1 MEGTKNI
8 PKIRFK
14 GYNDEWEKKE
24 LGTLIKLNGRIGFR
38 GYTRKDI
45 ISKEDG
51 GVLAFSPTNIIGNK
65 LTIKCNNTY
74 ITRYKYNESPE
85 IKVYNNDI
93 LFVKTGST
101 LGKSALVNNLNE
113 DATINPQIVVIR
125 AKKCDERFLS
135 ASLTTK
141 DVLEQVNA
149 VKIGGA
155 IPTLNEEKI
164 KEIKVMLPKNKE
176 EQKQIGSLFKNLDE
190 KLEIE
195 REKHEKLVNF
205 KKAMLENVFPKEG
218 EKRPKIRFDCY
229 NDDWKLLK
237 LGELGEISSA
247 GVDKVI
253 RPNEKEV
260 YLLNYMDVYK
270 NKQPSNNN
278 IHEFMISSAKE
289 HQILSKNVL
298 KGDIF
303 FTPSSETSDDI
314 GHSMCIYNN
323 VENLVYSYHILRFRP
338 YDNKL
343 DIYFSNYFANIYP
356 VRKQLIVN
364 CQGAQRMTLKMEE
377 FNNLVVA
384 IPSINEQKLIGSF
397 FKSLDEKI
405 QVSEEKI
412 IKIENFKKAMMEAMF
427 V

>member
-1 MEGTKNI
+1 MEKTKNI

-14 GYNDEWEKKE
+14 GYKDEWEK
-24 LGTLIKLNGRIGFR
+24 
-38 GYTRKDI
+38 DI
-45 ISKEDG
+45 IENVGDFYSG
-51 GVLAFSPTNIIGNK
+51 GTPASN
-65 LTIKCNNTY
+65 
-74 ITRYKYNESPE
+74 NESYYNGDIPFIRSGE
-85 IKVYNNDI
+85 IKNVTTELCISKKGLESSSAKLVKKGDVLLALYGATSGEVSISKINGAINQAILAIIPNKNFNNYFI
-93 LFVKTGST
+93 KNYFVVFKNEI
-101 LGKSALVNNLNE
+101 NN
-113 DATINPQIVVIR
+113 
-125 AKKCDERFLS
+125 RFLQGGQKNLS
-135 ASLTTK
+135 GNL
-141 DVLEQVNA
+141 
-149 VKIGGA
+149 VKSI
-155 IPTLNEEKI
+155 IFNRPKI
-164 KEIKVMLPKNKE
+164 E

-298 KGDIF
+298 KGDVF

>member
-1 MEGTKNI
+1 MEKTKNI

-14 GYNDEWEKKE
+14 GYKDEWEKKE

-65 LTIKCNNTY
+65 LTVKCNNTY

-135 ASLTTK
+135 ASLTTI

-164 KEIKVMLPKNKE
+164 KEIKVILPKNKE
-176 EQKQIGSLFKNLDE
+176 EQKQIGDLFYNLNE

-218 EKRPKIRFDCY
+218 EKRPKIRFGGY
-229 NDDWKLLK
+229 NDDWEEKRLVELLTNYGSGGTPLVSKKEYYDGDILFLNISDISESSGTVYKTKKTISEEGLKNSAAWIVPKGSISLAMYASVGKVAILGKDIATSQAFFNMVLKQNYDKYYIFTLLK
-237 LGELGEISSA
+237 KAELKNEWLKIIETGSQPNLNA
-247 GVDKVI
+247 NYVKNFKV
-253 RPNEKEV
+253 
-260 YLLNYMDVYK
+260 L
-270 NKQPSNNN
+270 
-278 IHEFMISSAKE
+278 
-289 HQILSKNVL
+289 
-298 KGDIF
+298 
-303 FTPSSETSDDI
+303 
-314 GHSMCIYNN
+314 
-323 VENLVYSYHILRFRP
+323 
-338 YDNKL
+338 
-343 DIYFSNYFANIYP
+343 
-356 VRKQLIVN
+356 
-364 CQGAQRMTLKMEE
+364 
-377 FNNLVVA
+377 
-384 IPSINEQKLIGSF
+384 IPSINEQKLIGAF
-397 FKSLDEKI
+397 FKNLDEKI

-412 IKIENFKKAMMEAMF
+412 SKIENFKKAMMEAMF

>member
-1 MEGTKNI
+1 MEKTKNI

-14 GYNDEWEKKE
+14 GYKDEWEKISLSKQADFLKGYGYKKDDLKQFGNE
-24 LGTLIKLNGRIGFR
+24 IILYGKMYTDYKTAYASSDTFAEINSKSVLSKTGDVIVPASGETAEDISIASAILKNGIILGGDL
-38 GYTRKDI
+38 
-45 ISKEDG
+45 
-51 GVLAFSPTNIIGNK
+51 NIIRPKNCLDSIFLAISISSGETKKK
-65 LTIKCNNTY
+65 LTKMAEGATIAHLRN
-74 ITRYKYNESPE
+74 
-85 IKVYNNDI
+85 
-93 LFVKTGST
+93 
-101 LGKSALVNNLNE
+101 NNL
-113 DATINPQIVVIR
+113 
-125 AKKCDERFLS
+125 KK
-135 ASLTTK
+135 
-141 DVLEQVNA
+141 VNLFA
-149 VKIGGA
+149 
-155 IPTLNEEKI
+155 PSC
-164 KEIKVMLPKNKE
+164 E

-195 REKHEKLVNF
+195 REKHEKLENF
-205 KKAMLENVFPKEG
+205 KKAMLENVFPREG
-218 EKRPKIRFDCY
+218 EKRPKIRFGGY
-229 NDDWKLLK
+229 NDDWELLK

-278 IHEFMISSAKE
+278 IHEFMVSSAKE

-377 FNNLVVA
+377 FNNLIVT

-397 FKSLDEKI
+397 FKNLDEKI

-412 IKIENFKKAMMEAMF
+412 TKIENFKKAMMEAMF